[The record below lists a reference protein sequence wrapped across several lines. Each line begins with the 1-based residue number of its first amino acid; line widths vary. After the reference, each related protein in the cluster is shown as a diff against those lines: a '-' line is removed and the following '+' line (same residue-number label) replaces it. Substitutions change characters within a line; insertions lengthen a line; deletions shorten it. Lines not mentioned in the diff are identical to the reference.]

1 VHADA
6 GASAPWLFQLAIE
19 LIIGGVAA
27 GALSVALI
35 VVPVWL
41 AGRPARGRDARGRD
55 GGE

>member
-35 VVPVWL
+35 VVPVRL